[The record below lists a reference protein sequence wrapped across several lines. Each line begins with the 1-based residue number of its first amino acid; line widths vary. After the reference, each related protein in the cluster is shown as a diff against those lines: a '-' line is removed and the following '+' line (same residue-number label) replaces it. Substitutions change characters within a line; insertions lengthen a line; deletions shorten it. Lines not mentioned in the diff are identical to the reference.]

1 MVNIT
6 AIKPPRKVSGI
17 SSFVIKFDFN
27 QQIVDILKT
36 LPLSVYYKKDLLWE
50 IPSNEISS
58 ALDQIIKCDSIT
70 LKLIDSEKIAFNKK
84 VSEED
89 ISDLKISPYKHQI
102 DAINFILEK
111 KKCLILDA
119 PGVGKTLEMISTAH
133 VLHKRG
139 IIEHCM
145 IICGVDSLRQN
156 WKSEIQKFSNETVCV
171 LGERITKNGTV
182 AYSTVNER
190 CEQLKNKIDEF
201 FIVVNVATIRD
212 DKFVEAFNKSVNKI
226 GLIAFDECHRL
237 AQRSS
242 RQSESLLKLKADYK
256 VGLTGTLITN
266 SPLSCYVPLYWTEN
280 DHSTLTNY
288 KNLYCYFG
296 GFHDSQ
302 VIGFKNLDLLKEEI
316 DSCSIRRTLE
326 DVRDDMP
333 KIIYKEE
340 LIEMS
345 DQHKKFYDA
354 VKKGVKEEANK
365 IKLDTS
371 NLLSLTLRLRQATSC
386 PSALTTEN
394 IDCSKIDRC
403 CEIVEDLINN
413 GEKVVVLTQFKESVN
428 QLGKLLEKYNPLI
441 NTSDIKENVM
451 NDNMNK
457 FQNDSKYKLFLGTA
471 AKVSTGF
478 NLNAASYLIMLDEA
492 WGYYQ
497 NEQAHKR
504 IFRLNNTKPAVIITL
519 MCKNTIDEHVH
530 KISERKQELSD
541 YMIDGK
547 ENALSN
553 SLKNDMINII
563 DSL

>member
-6 AIKPPRKVSGI
+6 EIKPPRKVSGI

-27 QQIVDILKT
+27 QQIIDILKT

-58 ALDQIIKCDSIT
+58 ALDQIIKYDSIT

-354 VKKGVKEEANK
+354 VKKGVKE
-365 IKLDTS
+365 
-371 NLLSLTLRLRQATSC
+371 
-386 PSALTTEN
+386 
-394 IDCSKIDRC
+394 
-403 CEIVEDLINN
+403 
-413 GEKVVVLTQFKESVN
+413 
-428 QLGKLLEKYNPLI
+428 
-441 NTSDIKENVM
+441 
-451 NDNMNK
+451 
-457 FQNDSKYKLFLGTA
+457 
-471 AKVSTGF
+471 
-478 NLNAASYLIMLDEA
+478 
-492 WGYYQ
+492 
-497 NEQAHKR
+497 
-504 IFRLNNTKPAVIITL
+504 
-519 MCKNTIDEHVH
+519 
-530 KISERKQELSD
+530 
-541 YMIDGK
+541 
-547 ENALSN
+547 
-553 SLKNDMINII
+553 
-563 DSL
+563 